1 MLLSSDRK
9 QNKRKI
15 NTMSDFTVNPLV
27 VIGVGSSFAFSSLF
41 YHLYQ
46 EKKKELTV
54 LKATPLFKPD
64 QHLLQVLKASPHKR
78 LQYVAVEG
86 QVQADGEPLSSR
98 FVPRILGVV
107 QKIAVEEHWK
117 YWNTLTRTWN
127 SRLMNKKESSNTVP
141 FSLISPGAYMTDLYV
156 RVMEPLEASGCFM
169 ERVYH
174 KLKHAEEGL
183 VNLALQGLAGE
194 KPVAMEES
202 EELLRVGSTL
212 TGFGEVVLEG
222 GQVMRLQPPQD
233 GRKYILMQTD
243 YRSFIDRHESSASM
257 WKSLSV
263 VTGLTGASL
272 LAGVIYNLFGKQD
285 DNSN

>member
-1 MLLSSDRK
+1 
-9 QNKRKI
+9 
-15 NTMSDFTVNPLV
+15 MSDFTVNPLV

-54 LKATPLFKPD
+54 LKEAPLFKPD